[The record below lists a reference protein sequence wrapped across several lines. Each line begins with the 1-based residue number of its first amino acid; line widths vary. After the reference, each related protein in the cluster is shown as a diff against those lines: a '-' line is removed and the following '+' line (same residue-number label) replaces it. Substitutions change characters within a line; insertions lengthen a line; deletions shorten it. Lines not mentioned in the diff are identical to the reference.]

1 MSSCFLKELSIV
13 DCSMTMDFK
22 DGRFLGSVDF
32 SILGGDGYLAGSF
45 KLPSDFLIGDGEG

>member
-1 MSSCFLKELSIV
+1 MKELSIV